1 MNSICESRH
10 RAEVALELRNNFD
23 SLQNLWIHSF
33 LITLALLCNFLLLSL
48 PIKDLTF
55 LVPGLCSF
63 FFFFFGHTTGLA
75 GSDFPDHGSNQC
87 PLQGM
92 CGVLTTG

>member
-10 RAEVALELRNNFD
+10 RAEVALELRNSFD

-63 FFFFFGHTTGLA
+63 FFFFLATPLGLQ
-75 GSDFPDHGSNQC
+75 DLTF
-87 PLQGM
+87 
-92 CGVLTTG
+92 LTTDQTSAPCRVCVES